1 MASDI
6 PKSGVV
12 IWKGDLCTACG
23 TCELMCSLS
32 HYGVASPAKSR
43 VQITYN
49 PFQDIIKGHIC
60 RQCGSPKCY
69 NVCPLADEALCI
81 DQSSG
86 ARYINEDICIGCG
99 SCINACPFKP
109 SNIKLDDEKSV
120 AFKCDLCRGRA
131 GGPIC
136 VEYCA
141 FGALRFTPKDQ
152 R

>member
-1 MASDI
+1 MDI

-23 TCELMCSLS
+23 TCELMCSLY
-32 HYGVASPAKSR
+32 HDGVASPARSR
-43 VQITYN
+43 VQITYH
-49 PFQDIIKGHIC
+49 PFKDIVDSHMC
-60 RQCGSPKCY
+60 QQCDSPTCY
-69 NVCPLADEALCI
+69 TTCPLADEALCI
-81 DQSSG
+81 DELSG
-86 ARYINEDICIGCG
+86 ARYINEEACTGCG
-99 SCINACPFKP
+99 SCTDACPFNP
-109 SNIKLDDEKSV
+109 PNIRLNDERTV

-141 FGALRFTPKDQ
+141 FGALQFVAKDQ